1 MTYCYSC
8 TSANLCTKCNSGY
21 YLDSAQLGCFANCN
35 LDTNSTFIFNFHFF
49 FFFFFCKYNLLNVF
63 LTEPHVYWRLWNTD
77 ELQCVTCNNETV
89 NGLRFSYCDLC
100 NNGTTCI

>member
-35 LDTNSTFIFNFHFF
+35 LDTN
-49 FFFFFCKYNLLNVF
+49 K
-63 LTEPHVYWRLWNTD
+63 PHVYWRLWNTD